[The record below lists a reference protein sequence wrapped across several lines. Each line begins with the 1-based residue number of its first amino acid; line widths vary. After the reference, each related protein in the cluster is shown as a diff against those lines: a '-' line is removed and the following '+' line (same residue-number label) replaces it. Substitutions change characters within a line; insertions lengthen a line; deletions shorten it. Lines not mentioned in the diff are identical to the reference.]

1 MKIESGYYKIK
12 LRGRSLDDQYHYLRV
27 FYQKKIK
34 YLQLSNGIPQEASS
48 YEEAL
53 LSSYE
58 LVKQITHHHPIEVR
72 NAIIT
77 ISWQDEDG
85 DPFQLKTR
93 NIHALRRVFE
103 LFPRLAKALH
113 VEINKSNDNKK

>member
-1 MKIESGYYKIK
+1 MKIQSGYYKIK

-27 FYQKKIK
+27 FHLDKIK
-34 YLQLSNGIPQEASS
+34 FLQLSNGIPQEASS
-48 YEEAL
+48 CEEAL

-58 LVKQITHHHPIEVR
+58 LVKQITHHNPIEVR

-85 DPFQLKTR
+85 DPFQLKIR
-93 NIHALRRVFE
+93 NIHALKRIFE

-113 VEINKSNDNKK
+113 VELKKSTNK